1 MNINNKG
8 TDDNGREF
16 TRPTST
22 FKTRGD
28 KSRTFTMVMT
38 SPNVYLYDDGTQ
50 WLENA
55 ATMFPTEPMP
65 EGIEQRHGH
74 FMPATFQVYGLYTPD
89 GGWPLP
95 FAFNIDR
102 VVPVWETGPARL
114 MVGVVDI
121 HIGALHDEANY
132 AKAEKI
138 MKYER
143 PAAPWRITW
152 EMLRAIPLDTFTDEA
167 LKLAQVIVN
176 VQPQVR
182 PLNRELWVHRL
193 HDGSPHV
200 MNAHAVGSV
209 PDADRNTRDMRGKK
223 SRGPTTIKATEHKW
237 NDPEMLAFAA
247 KCYLEGMTRYETSRA
262 FANIKQIWK
271 PNTVGAQWKLAT
283 EQGLMTRNRRT
294 NK

>member
-8 TDDNGREF
+8 TDDKGREY
-16 TRPTST
+16 TRPTAT

-55 ATMFPTEPMP
+55 ATMFTTEPMP
-65 EGIEQRHGH
+65 DGIEQRHGH
-74 FMPATFQVYGLYTPD
+74 FMPATFQVYGLSTPD
-89 GGWPLP
+89 GGALP

-102 VVPVWETGPARL
+102 VVPVWETGPAHL
-114 MVGVVDI
+114 IVGVVDV
-121 HIGALHDEANY
+121 HIGALHDDAIW

-152 EMLRAIPLDTFTDEA
+152 GMLRAIPIETFTDEA
-167 LKLAQVIVN
+167 MKLAQVIVN

-182 PLNRELWVHRL
+182 PLDSELWVHRL

-200 MNAHAVGSV
+200 MNAQAVEYV
-209 PDADRNTRDMRGKK
+209 PDADRNTRNMRGKK

-237 NDPEMLAFAA
+237 NDPEMVAFAA
-247 KCYLEGMTRYETSRA
+247 KCYNEGMNSLETSMA
-262 FANIKQIWK
+262 FGNIKQSWTRH
-271 PNTVGAQWKLAT
+271 TVDKQWVLAT

-294 NK
+294 KK

>member
-8 TDDNGREF
+8 TDDKGREY

-28 KSRTFTMVMT
+28 KSRTFTIVMT
-38 SPNVYLYDDGTQ
+38 SPNVYLYDDGTR
-50 WLENA
+50 WFENA

-65 EGIEQRHGH
+65 NGIEQRHGH
-74 FMPATFQVYGLYTPD
+74 FMPATFQVYGLSAPD
-89 GGWPLP
+89 GGETV
-95 FAFNIDR
+95 FRFTIDR
-102 VVPVWETGPARL
+102 VVSVWETGPARSI
-114 MVGVVDI
+114 VGAVDI
-121 HIGALHDEANY
+121 HIGALHDEATY

-138 MKYER
+138 MKYPR
-143 PAAPWRITW
+143 PPAPWLLTPN
-152 EMLRAIPLDTFTDEA
+152 MLRAIPIETFTDEA

-176 VQPQVR
+176 VQPLVK
-182 PLNRELWVHRL
+182 PFDRELWVYHL
-193 HDGSPHV
+193 HVGGPT
-200 MNAHAVGSV
+200 MNAQAVEYV
-209 PDADRNTRDMRGKK
+209 PEADRNTRNMRGKK

-247 KCYLEGMTRYETSRA
+247 KCYIEGMTRDETSRA

-271 PNTVGAQWKLAT
+271 PNTVNAQWKLAA
-283 EQGLMTRNRRT
+283 EQGLMTFNRRT

>member
-8 TDDNGREF
+8 TDDKGREY

-28 KSRTFTMVMT
+28 KSRTFTIVMT

-65 EGIEQRHGH
+65 NGIEQRHAH
-74 FMPATFQVYGLYTPD
+74 FMPATFQVYGLSAPD
-89 GGWPLP
+89 GGETV
-95 FAFNIDR
+95 FRFNIDR
-102 VVPVWETGPARL
+102 VVSVWETGPARSI
-114 MVGVVDI
+114 VGAVDI

-138 MKYER
+138 MKYPR
-143 PAAPWRITW
+143 PPAPWLLTPN
-152 EMLRAIPLDTFTDEA
+152 MLRAIPIETFTDEA

-176 VQPQVR
+176 VQPLVK
-182 PLNRELWVHRL
+182 PFDRELWVYRL

-200 MNAHAVGSV
+200 MNAQAVDYV
-209 PDADRNTRDMRGKK
+209 PDADRNTRNMRGKK

-237 NDPEMLAFAA
+237 NDPEMLAFAV
-247 KCYLEGMTRYETSRA
+247 KCYNEGLNRVETSKKFDDIHCPWA
-262 FANIKQIWK
+262 
-271 PNTVGAQWKLAT
+271 PNTVGRQWTLAT
-283 EQGLMTRNRRT
+283 EQGLITRNRRT

>member
-8 TDDNGREF
+8 TDDKGREY

-28 KSRTFTMVMT
+28 KSRTFTIVMT
-38 SPNVYLYDDGTQ
+38 SPNVYLYDDGTE

-65 EGIEQRHGH
+65 NGIEQRHAH
-74 FMPATFQVYGLYTPD
+74 FMPATFQVYGLSAPD
-89 GGWPLP
+89 GGETV
-95 FAFNIDR
+95 FRFNIDR
-102 VVPVWETGPARL
+102 VVSVWETGPARSI
-114 MVGVVDI
+114 VGAVDI
-121 HIGALHDEANY
+121 HIGALHDEATY

-138 MKYER
+138 MKYPR
-143 PAAPWRITW
+143 PPAPWLLTPN
-152 EMLRAIPLDTFTDEA
+152 MLRAIPIETFTDEA

-176 VQPQVR
+176 VQPLVK
-182 PLNRELWVHRL
+182 PFDRELWVYRL
-193 HDGSPHV
+193 HDGSPQV
-200 MNAHAVGSV
+200 MNAQAVQYV
-209 PDADRNTRDMRGKK
+209 PDADRNTRNMRGKK

-247 KCYLEGMTRYETSRA
+247 KCYIEGMTRDETSRA

-271 PNTVGAQWKLAT
+271 PNTVDAQWKLAT
-283 EQGLMTRNRRT
+283 EQGLMKRNRRT